1 MRKFVI
7 TGLAGSL
14 LTASAALTLTAAQ
27 TTPSTTPNTQAGASG
42 QSGASTMSDA
52 QIRQKLEAQGY
63 SVQSLKHEENY
74 VEAKVTKGGQSGE
87 LRVDPQSGA
96 ITQTPEEGGDSDD

>member
-1 MRKFVI
+1 VI
-7 TGLAGSL
+7 AGLVASF
-14 LTASAALTLTAAQ
+14 LTASAALSLAVGQATSTAP
-27 TTPSTTPNTQAGASG
+27 TTQSGTSG

-52 QIRQKLEAQGY
+52 QIRQKLEAEGY

-74 VEAKVTKGGQSGE
+74 VEAKVTKGSQSGE

-96 ITQTPEEGGDSDD
+96 ITQATEAAGDSDD

>member
-1 MRKFVI
+1 MRKSVI
-7 TGLAGSL
+7 VGLAGSL
-14 LTASAALTLTAAQ
+14 LTASAALTIAAGQPTSTA
-27 TTPSTTPNTQAGASG
+27 PNTQTGASG
-42 QSGASTMSDA
+42 QSSVSTMSDA

-96 ITQTPEEGGDSDD
+96 ITQATEEGGDSDD

>member
-1 MRKFVI
+1 MRKSVI
-7 TGLAGSL
+7 VGLAGSL
-14 LTASAALTLTAAQ
+14 LTASAALTLAAGQATSTA
-27 TTPSTTPNTQAGASG
+27 PNTQTGVSG
-42 QSGASTMSDA
+42 ESSASTMSDA

-96 ITQTPEEGGDSDD
+96 ISQAPEEGGDSDD